1 MAVSEVSETRSR
13 ADAILDAALALF
25 ARRGYHG
32 TNVPTIAEQAGVGV
46 GTVYRHFG
54 DKAGLANAVYK
65 AQFQSV
71 FRVFGHLRT
80 DIPARESHE
89 RMFFALSQ
97 WCLDHP
103 DAVRFI
109 AIHEHGDY
117 LDDESRAC
125 KRQLIDF
132 AYAHLDDLRKRRI
145 VKDMPAPVLGTITWG
160 VVLEL
165 FRAQLEGKLTMDE
178 TTIAQAEL
186 LCWEAVR
193 L

>member
-32 TNVPTIAEQAGVGV
+32 TNVPTI
-46 GTVYRHFG
+46 
-54 DKAGLANAVYK
+54 
-65 AQFQSV
+65 
-71 FRVFGHLRT
+71 
-80 DIPARESHE
+80 ARESHE